1 MKEFLISG
9 SNRASPPLKFKALQV
24 KFHGGEIRGETQD
37 CLVFRIHSFVTKMKD
52 SLYIAD
58 EETLQ
63 PEKTCINR
71 EISSP
76 RNNPIATVRGM
87 LQIIVY
93 GVDVIEV
100 PYQII

>member
-1 MKEFLISG
+1 
-9 SNRASPPLKFKALQV
+9 
-24 KFHGGEIRGETQD
+24 
-37 CLVFRIHSFVTKMKD
+37 MKD